1 MKKPEAKMLLEYY
14 VKKNPFFAFPISFN
28 LTDFFKQCAKPKAW
42 KARLI

>member
-28 LTDFFKQCAKPKAW
+28 LTDFFKQCAKPKA
-42 KARLI
+42 